1 MSTAFSR
8 QVRKRKLKSDINV
21 VPYIDVML
29 VLLVIFMIT
38 APLLNLG
45 VDIDLPQSDA
55 KALEAK
61 SDPVQVIIGRDGG
74 YRIRVEGETS
84 EVMDLPAMG
93 NRLKALA
100 DANPKISVILSGDAS
115 VPYGVVSEALGY
127 VAAAGIDNI
136 SLQSKQ
142 REPAGGKR

>member
-1 MSTAFSR
+1 MAFGR
-8 QVRKRKLKSDINV
+8 LERNPGALPMSDINMT
-21 VPYIDVML
+21 PLIDVML

-55 KALEAK
+55 QALEAK
-61 SDPVQVIIGRDGG
+61 EDPVQVIVDREGG
-74 YRIRVEGETS
+74 YRIRVAGATS
-84 EVMDLPAMG
+84 ATMDLATMG
-93 NRLKALA
+93 LRLKALA
-100 DANPKISVILSGDAS
+100 DANPKISVILSGDAAVS
-115 VPYGVVSEALGY
+115 YGAVSQALGY
-127 VAAAGIDNI
+127 VAAAGIEHI